1 LKEKGIYM
9 KFEKQYII
17 NTLVSNKSKI
27 NQLGISKLGLFGSYV
42 RNEQNE
48 KSDIDIFVD
57 FNPQNETFEN
67 FMDLCFFLDD
77 LFLGVKVEVVTKN
90 GLSPIIGPKI
100 LKEVEYV

>member
-1 LKEKGIYM
+1 M
-9 KFEKQYII
+9 KLDKKYII
-17 NTLVSNKSKI
+17 NTLINNKSKI
-27 NQLGISKLGLFGSYV
+27 SNFGISQIGLFGSYA

-57 FNPQNETFEN
+57 FQPQKETFDN
-67 FMDLCFFLDD
+67 FMEFCYFLDD
-77 LFLGVKVEVVTKN
+77 LFYGVRVEVVTKN

>member
-1 LKEKGIYM
+1 M
-9 KFEKQYII
+9 KIDKPFII
-17 NTLVSNKSKI
+17 NTLIHNKTKI
-27 NQLGISKLGLFGSYV
+27 SDFGISKIGLFGSYA

-57 FNPQNETFEN
+57 FQPQKETFDN
-67 FMDLCFFLDD
+67 FMELCFFLDE
-77 LFLGVKVEVVTKN
+77 LFSGKKVEVVSKN

>member
-1 LKEKGIYM
+1 M
-9 KFEKQYII
+9 KIDKRYII
-17 NTLVSNKSKI
+17 NTLISNKPIIS
-27 NQLGISKLGLFGSYV
+27 NFGISQIGLFGSYV

-57 FNPQNETFEN
+57 FQPQKETFDN
-67 FMDLCFFLDD
+67 FIEFCFFLDD
-77 LFLGVKVEVVTKN
+77 LFNGIKVEVVTKN